1 VSNLKIEGV
10 KKKNRTM
17 VTVLRYIWY
26 FKRGENYG
34 NKLDVGIN
42 FHGTSWRSEQL
53 VNTGLKVTR

>member
-1 VSNLKIEGV
+1 MEGI
-10 KKKNRTM
+10 KKNRTM

-34 NKLDVGIN
+34 NKLDEGIN